1 LTGESGAMGTGKR
14 SPVMFRTR
22 FRLSFLALFA
32 LVACGEKVPE
42 SSAAKQVGGTPK
54 QIVDKAAADAA
65 AAANQGAERSKS
77 EEDKK

>member
-1 LTGESGAMGTGKR
+1 LTGESGAIGTGKR
-14 SPVMFRTR
+14 STGMFRTG
-22 FRLSFLALFA
+22 FCLSFLALFV

-65 AAANQGAERSKS
+65 AAANQGAERSQS